1 MPPIHNGG
9 KHMSLDKK
17 LNILLILTSL
27 GYGLLLAIMIF
38 GAIFPGEPSPI
49 FGPWYAW
56 AAVGEVIAFAITT
69 LVTCFIVRKKD
80 KELKEQFE

>member
-1 MPPIHNGG
+1 
-9 KHMSLDKK
+9 MSLNKR

-27 GYGLLLAIMIF
+27 GFGLLLVIMIL
-38 GAIFPGEPSPI
+38 GAIFPGEPSPNQA
-49 FGPWYAW
+49 PWFVW

>member
-1 MPPIHNGG
+1 
-9 KHMSLDKK
+9 MSINKES
-17 LNILLILTSL
+17 NITLALILL
-27 GYGLLLAIMIF
+27 GYGLLFVIMIL
-38 GAIFPGEPSPI
+38 GAVFPGEPSPNQA
-49 FGPWYAW
+49 PWFVW